1 MTAHAA
7 EFFTMDKVNRLK
19 IIQDVVVQPLTTLM
33 AAQRLLIFQNAFC
46 CVTMNLAHWVVASRR
61 RGKPGNNQL
70 PDGLARYAFNIIRE
84 RYTDFGPTLPARN
97 TKNCTMFTCQNIGK
111 YIEVWHYPDGRKE
124 LRLNGVIL
132 PYSTFIIVFR
142 KLIRLLSWTTS
153 ASGRFLSL
161 LSWFRTNVRRLF
173 IL

>member
-33 AAQRLLIFQNAFC
+33 AAQRL
-46 CVTMNLAHWVVASRR
+46 
-61 RGKPGNNQL
+61 
-70 PDGLARYAFNIIRE
+70 D
-84 RYTDFGPTLPARN
+84 
-97 TKNCTMFTCQNIGK
+97 
-111 YIEVWHYPDGRKE
+111 
-124 LRLNGVIL
+124 
-132 PYSTFIIVFR
+132 
-142 KLIRLLSWTTS
+142 TS

>member
-19 IIQDVVVQPLTTLM
+19 IIQDGVVQPLTTLM
-33 AAQRLLIFQNAFC
+33 AAQRLDISDSHSQRLLLRYNESGPLGMAGRC
-46 CVTMNLAHWVVASRR
+46 

-111 YIEVWHYPDGRKE
+111 
-124 LRLNGVIL
+124 
-132 PYSTFIIVFR
+132 
-142 KLIRLLSWTTS
+142 
-153 ASGRFLSL
+153 
-161 LSWFRTNVRRLF
+161 
-173 IL
+173 

>member
-19 IIQDVVVQPLTTLM
+19 IIQDVVVQRLTTLM
-33 AAQRLLIFQNAFC
+33 AAQRLGISVSHCQRLLSRYNESGPLGMAG
-46 CVTMNLAHWVVASRR
+46 RR
-61 RGKPGNNQL
+61 RGKPVNNQV
-70 PDGLARYAFNIIRE
+70 PDALARYAFNIIRK

-97 TKNCTMFTCQNIGK
+97 TKNCTMFTCPDIGK

-132 PYSTFIIVFR
+132 PYSTYNRIQEIDQAAIVDN
-142 KLIRLLSWTTS
+142 KRL
-153 ASGRFLSL
+153 GQ
-161 LSWFRTNVRRLF
+161 
-173 IL
+173 IP

>member
-33 AAQRLLIFQNAFC
+33 AAQRLDISDSHSQRLLLRYNESGPLGMAG
-46 CVTMNLAHWVVASRR
+46 RR

-132 PYSTFIIVFR
+132 PYFTYNRIQEID
-142 KLIRLLSWTTS
+142 
-153 ASGRFLSL
+153 
-161 LSWFRTNVRRLF
+161 
-173 IL
+173 